1 MLVSDKRNDERERKN
16 VIAYIQVDLVR
27 FRGDLP
33 LRATVAAP
41 FLPFLLN
48 TVYPQFPHDDLS

>member
-1 MLVSDKRNDERERKN
+1 MYRVMLVSEKRNDERERKIA
-16 VIAYIQVDLVR
+16 IAYIQVDLVR

-41 FLPFLLN
+41 FFPFKN
-48 TVYPQFPHDDLS
+48 SVSTIPT